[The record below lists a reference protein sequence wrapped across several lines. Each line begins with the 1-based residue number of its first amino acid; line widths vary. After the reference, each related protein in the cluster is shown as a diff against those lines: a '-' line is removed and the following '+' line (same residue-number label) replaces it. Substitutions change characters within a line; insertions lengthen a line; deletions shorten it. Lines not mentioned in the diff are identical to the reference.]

1 MCRSMVDIQS
11 PTAEIRRGKK
21 KRKNEDRNH
30 RAKTWAQF
38 TGRQLRQCISSGYPW
53 TCDSWLT
60 SYDHCLSSAHLLWY
74 SQTGVDTHRQVIL
87 TDRWYSQTGDTHR
100 QVTLTDR
107 WYSQTGETGDT
118 HRQVILTDRWERCWY
133 SQTGVTQVLI
143 LTATRPQDSF
153 SSLWHFL
160 WTSSLQLMHL
170 KPWRPRPQIR
180 SEQYA
185 QNAFYNAP
193 STHRHTP
200 CRHSTVSNISVQV
213 SFPPDSRR
221 HFHQN

>member
-100 QVTLTDR
+100 QVREVL
-107 WYSQTGETGDT
+107 
-118 HRQVILTDRWERCWY
+118 ILTDRCY
-133 SQTGVTQVLI
+133 SGV
-143 LTATRPQDSF
+143 D
-153 SSLWHFL
+153 
-160 WTSSLQLMHL
+160 
-170 KPWRPRPQIR
+170 
-180 SEQYA
+180 
-185 QNAFYNAP
+185 
-193 STHRHTP
+193 THRDKTTRQFQQLVTFLVDEQFTVNALEALTTETP
-200 CRHSTVSNISVQV
+200 DTIRAVRTERLLQRTVNAQTHAVQTQHGV
-213 SFPPDSRR
+213 
-221 HFHQN
+221 